1 MSDHS
6 HGHGHDHDHDGHG
19 HNHDHGHGHGHDH
32 GGSGNRRALKIA
44 LVINTAFFVV
54 EIAGALYANS
64 LTLFADAA
72 HMLTDSAS
80 ILLALFAAWIATLDA
95 DSKRTYGYQRAEI
108 LAALA
113 NGVFLVLIVVYVAYE
128 AVMRFQNPQDVK
140 ALPTIVVGIVGLG
153 ANLAGAYVL
162 HGGRDSLN
170 VEGVYLHLLTDAAG
184 SLAAIA
190 LGVGLYVSDLYV
202 LDPIFS
208 LVIAALVLY
217 SAKDLLI
224 ESVNILLQGTPSA
237 STWTTSPGRLPTSTG
252 RSAST
257 TCTSGRSPTA
267 VWPVAPTSSSRTT
280 RTATR
285 FSMPHVTCSV
295 NDTTSATP
303 PFKSSPRA
311 ATARPP
317 TSTVIR
323 RTTAVTSPIEKNE
336 AGTGTETRYS
346 CVKLPQKIPETAE
359 KTTNAVTPANK
370 GVANHAETTRFV
382 TPLS

>member
-1 MSDHS
+1 MSDRS
-6 HGHGHDHDHDGHG
+6 NGHGHDHDHDGHG
-19 HNHDHGHGHGHDH
+19 HGGHGHGGHGHDHDGHGHGGH

-64 LTLFADAA
+64 LTLLADAG

-80 ILLALFAAWIATLDA
+80 IVLALFAAWIATLDA

-113 NGVFLVLIVVYVAYE
+113 NGVFLVIIVVYVAYE

-140 ALPTIVVGIVGLG
+140 ALPTIVIGVVGLG

-224 ESVNILLQGTPSA
+224 ESVNILLQGTPS
-237 STWTTSPGRLPTSTG
+237 
-252 RSAST
+252 
-257 TCTSGRSPTA
+257 
-267 VWPVAPTSSSRTT
+267 
-280 RTATR
+280 
-285 FSMPHVTCSV
+285 SV
-295 NDTTSATP
+295 D
-303 PFKSSPRA
+303 
-311 ATARPP
+311 
-317 TSTVIR
+317 VDDI
-323 RTTAVTSPIEKNE
+323 
-336 AGTGTETRYS
+336 TGTLSDLDGAIDVHDVHVWALTNRSLACSAHVVVADDADRDAVLDAARHALNERHDIGHATIQVES
-346 CVKLPQKIPETAE
+346 ESGDCETADFDCY
-359 KTTNAVTPANK
+359 PAN
-370 GVANHAETTRFV
+370 GGHVAD
-382 TPLS
+382 

>member
-6 HGHGHDHDHDGHG
+6 HGHGHDRDHDGHDHG
-19 HNHDHGHGHGHDH
+19 HSHDHGGGHGHDHGGGHGHDHGGGHGHDH

-64 LTLFADAA
+64 LTLLADAA

-113 NGVFLVLIVVYVAYE
+113 NGVFLVIIVVYVAYE

-190 LGVGLYVSDLYV
+190 LGVGLYVSDLYI
-202 LDPIFS
+202 LDPLFS

-217 SAKDLLI
+217 SAKDLLV
-224 ESVNILLQGTPSA
+224 ESTNILLQGTPS
-237 STWTTSPGRLPTSTG
+237 SIDVDDITETLRGL
-252 RSAST
+252 
-257 TCTSGRSPTA
+257 
-267 VWPVAPTSSSRTT
+267 
-280 RTATR
+280 
-285 FSMPHVTCSV
+285 
-295 NDTTSATP
+295 D
-303 PFKSSPRA
+303 
-311 ATARPP
+311 
-317 TSTVIR
+317 
-323 RTTAVTSPIEKNE
+323 
-336 AGTGTETRYS
+336 GTEDVHDVHVWALTNRS
-346 CVKLPQKIPETAE
+346 LACSAHVVVRDDADRDAVLDAARQVLSERHDIGHATIQIESESGDCETADFDCY
-359 KTTNAVTPANK
+359 PASD
-370 GVANHAETTRFV
+370 GGHVAD
-382 TPLS
+382 

>member
-6 HGHGHDHDHDGHG
+6 HGHGHDHGQEDHGHSHDHEDDGNGHDSGHDHGHSHGGHESDEEGGGHG
-19 HNHDHGHGHGHDH
+19 HDHSHDHGHGHAHAH
-32 GGSGNRRALKIA
+32 GSSSEGRRTALKIA

-80 ILLALFAAWIATLDA
+80 IFLALFAAWIATLDA

-113 NGVFLVLIVVYVAYE
+113 NGIFLVVIVIYVAYE
-128 AVMRFQNPQDVK
+128 AIMRFQDPQAVK
-140 ALPTIVVGIVGLG
+140 PLPTIAVGIVGLF

-170 VEGVYLHLLTDAAG
+170 IEGVYLHLLTDAAG
-184 SLAAIA
+184 SLAAVA
-190 LGVGLYVSDLYV
+190 LGIGLYVSDAYI

-224 ESVNILLQGTPSA
+224 ESVNILLQGTPSSVDVDA
-237 STWTTSPGRLPTSTG
+237 ISETLRGLDGALDVHDVHVWALTNRSLACSAHVVVADDADRDVVLDEARHRLNERHDIGHATIQIESE
-252 RSAST
+252 
-257 TCTSGRSPTA
+257 SGD
-267 VWPVAPTSSSRTT
+267 
-280 RTATR
+280 
-285 FSMPHVTCSV
+285 C
-295 NDTTSATP
+295 
-303 PFKSSPRA
+303 
-311 ATARPP
+311 
-317 TSTVIR
+317 
-323 RTTAVTSPIEKNE
+323 
-336 AGTGTETRYS
+336 
-346 CVKLPQKIPETAE
+346 ETADFDCYPAGE
-359 KTTNAVTPANK
+359 TGHAV
-370 GVANHAETTRFV
+370 
-382 TPLS
+382 